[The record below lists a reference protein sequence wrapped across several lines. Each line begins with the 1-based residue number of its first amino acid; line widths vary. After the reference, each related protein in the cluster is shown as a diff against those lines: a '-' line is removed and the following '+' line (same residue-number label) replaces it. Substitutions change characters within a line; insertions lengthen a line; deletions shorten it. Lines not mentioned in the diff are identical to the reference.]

1 MLDALTVIS
10 KGGLILYEHYQSS
23 EKADETTCTNQIN
36 DLIATIILDPT
47 KSSQVRHIADGIV
60 AEWKDSKD
68 FFVVILYPEVVL
80 RSSKSVA
87 WLSILMESVIK
98 EYSMFDTSNDSVVP
112 DTSLFDKTFQILWK
126 QALKEKDSTTT
137 SSGGGQDA
145 HVGSTN
151 TEQQQRRNLQAAAPT
166 NKGKEKRHWGEAK
179 VTKQAMKDLDFS
191 KEPTDGEDADDTR
204 ALLEARAA
212 YLPSSEE
219 MPEWETEDDLD
230 DEAADDSGWGS
241 SLKGVLDQMAGNKVL
256 TDKDLEQPLQD
267 MQRQLTSKNV
277 ANDIADEI
285 CSNVR
290 AKLVGKRMQSFSR
303 VKTAVRQALEA
314 AVTKILAPNKARAV
328 DPLRGAIAKRD
339 GGIFGSRGKKPFVVA
354 FIGINGVGKV
364 SVVSRR
370 SVCSFEK

>member
-1 MLDALTVIS
+1 MLDSLTVIS
-10 KGGLILYEHYQSS
+10 KGGLILYQHYQPS
-23 EKADETTCTNQIN
+23 EKADETTSQIN
-36 DLIATIILDPT
+36 NFIATIILDPT
-47 KSSQVRHIADGIV
+47 KSSQVRHITDGTV

-98 EYSMFDTSNDSVVP
+98 EYSIFDASNDDVIP
-112 DTSLFDKTFQILWK
+112 DTTLFDQTFQILWK
-126 QALKEKDSTTT
+126 QALKEKDST
-137 SSGGGQDA
+137 GGQ
-145 HVGSTN
+145 GLSSTN
-151 TEQQQRRNLQAAAPT
+151 TEPQQRRNLQT
-166 NKGKEKRHWGEAK
+166 IKGKEKRHWGEAK
-179 VTKQAMKDLDFS
+179 VTKKAMAELDFS
-191 KEPTDGEDADDTR
+191 KEPIDGEEADDTR

-212 YLPSSEE
+212 YLPSSDE

-230 DEAADDSGWGS
+230 DDATDDDAWGS
-241 SLKGVLDQMAGNKVL
+241 SLKGFLDQMSGNKVL
-256 TDKDLEQPLQD
+256 TDKDLQKPLED

-277 ANDIADEI
+277 ANDIAAEI

-290 AKLVGKRMQSFSR
+290 SKLVGKKMQSFSR
-303 VKTAVRQALEA
+303 VKTAVRQALEV

-339 GGIFGSRGKKPFVVA
+339 GGIFGSRGGKKPFVIA

-364 SVVSRR
+364 SLT
-370 SVCSFEK
+370 